1 LRVFNHVA
9 GYWLLVA
16 TYQLEE
22 PEIFGNAVLKKID
35 EATKACAVKIFHSLE
50 PIEVEE

>member
-1 LRVFNHVA
+1 LLVV
-9 GYWLLVA
+9 GCWLLVA

-35 EATKACAVKIFHSLE
+35 EATKVMPVRLNLPFIRRYRS
-50 PIEVEE
+50 